1 MKRYE
6 LAKQKGLNWQVVLV
20 QDCETDLKLLILNSV
35 KNGIHYA
42 ELNKQ
47 IMKEI
52 NGAVNE
58 LEDKT
63 LKDTVKR
70 TLLDFASKIYLQTL
84 KLFGN
89 REMGEEVLLLLKSK
103 GIKPTEDYIER
114 VKNLPTNLPLEL
126 PSYGYNRAVANGIY
140 PKQYESYI
148 NQILDAR
155 AKPDYSDR
163 YTLRAYVEREVRS
176 QWQEKQLS
184 DFADKGINLV
194 WIDSHSNCS
203 ERCQPYQGRLY
214 SLNETKGTIDGISYQ
229 PLSVARDIYS
239 TTKAG
244 KTYKNGC
251 TSGFNC
257 RHKLVAYKKGFRPQT
272 IPSQVIEKQR
282 QIETKQRELERNVRK
297 YEVRAM
303 GWKNIN
309 RIKYDFYLKLKNKWE
324 KDYVDFSKENN
335 VPIYPSRLKV

>member
-20 QDCETDLKLLILNSV
+20 QDCETDLKLLIIESV
-35 KNGIHYA
+35 KNGIHYG
-42 ELNKQ
+42 ELNKK
-47 IMKEI
+47 IMSLI
-52 NGAVNE
+52 NEAVSE
-58 LEDKT
+58 LDIAKI
-63 LKDTVKR
+63 KDTVKR
-70 TLLDFASKIYLQTL
+70 TLVDFASKIYLEAL
-84 KLFGN
+84 RLFGN
-89 REMGEEVLLLLKSK
+89 RELGEEVLLLLKYK
-103 GIKPTEDYIER
+103 GIKPTEKY
-114 VKNLPTNLPLEL
+114 VASLKNLPTNLPIEL
-126 PSYGYNRAVANGIY
+126 PTYGYNRAVANGIY
-140 PKQYESYI
+140 PKQYEAYI

-163 YTLRAYVEREVRS
+163 YTLRAYVEREVRN
-176 QWQEKQLS
+176 QWQENQIKG
-184 DFADKGINLV
+184 FEDKGITLV
-194 WIDSHSNCS
+194 WIDTHSNCS
-203 ERCQPYQGRLY
+203 ERCQPFQGRLY
-214 SLNETKGTIDGISYQ
+214 SLNETEGAIDGIKYR

-257 RHKLVAYKKGFRPQT
+257 RHKLVAYKKGFKPQT

-282 QIETKQRELERNVRK
+282 FIETKQRELERKVRQ

-309 RIKYDFYLKLKNKWE
+309 RIKYDFYVTLKKKWE